1 MNKVVTRIQLVDGPA
16 LGYLEVKEQTEFPIN
31 YKIGDIRDL
40 SSRSGSFSKTI
51 KLAGTKNNNLLL
63 NNYFDVNVKAGT
75 FDVNKRQKCIVIQND
90 IIVLDNAYL
99 RLLSVSKVQNRGEE
113 IDNYVEYE
121 VQVRDSLGDFFKE
134 INNKELTQLAGWE
147 LYNHNYTKENVA
159 NSFSHTYQDGYK
171 YVLPWIDTNNFDISE
186 LLPGIYAK
194 QYWDRIHEQAGYEY
208 EWDELSGITTQFD
221 KMIIPY
227 SGDKKKLTEEYKDFV
242 RVIAENTGTTQTGLG
257 NSNGTGTVSNIPSA
271 NVELSNEIQDDQGYY
286 NPLTSRYTNVFPTFT
301 PNSLDWEVTINFDLV
316 MVNQES
322 VNVTLDGGQF
332 NSFSPRIRVLN
343 NSNILRGITNL
354 RFTSLNTAT
363 TVQNVCDL
371 VNNNQTVRFAGIG
384 LLGAAYNWA
393 PGETQVANG
402 TLTLT
407 IPTTNVPINDVLRLL
422 IDALATQGLGAFWR
436 RSGTFTAAN
445 MFAKLK
451 VNNCRV
457 NIVPN
462 YDNGIIP
469 GGPVLMDKLVP
480 RKVKQSD
487 FVKSIYQKYNLFAEI
502 DPQNPNKIIYTSRDK
517 YYDDGVL
524 KDWTFKKHKK
534 KEQTIQFVPE
544 ISTKKLILS
553 YKDDDSDFY
562 LKSYKEETAETYGQI
577 EVEFDNE
584 NVKGV
589 ERKEEI
595 FSPTINIP
603 SDFGANLPI
612 LNADFKYNIRFL
624 RDGGERPCGQYSIT
638 EFAGS
643 SLNLNTYPFIS
654 MLDEPE
660 NPSFDISYAQPD
672 YYAYNVGYGTE
683 NNLYTNHWRR
693 TLAQINSGK
702 LLTAYFWLTE
712 EDINK
717 LKLSD
722 KIKVD
727 NALWY
732 INAIVDYDAN
742 ARRPTKVELLS
753 VEDDLRLPRFG
764 RIVKPVLPGVLPAPA
779 PGPVKPVGPIRPIV
793 GVIAE
798 IIRLR
803 NSQSGLIGYT
813 GAFVQG
819 KNNIVPTGFKGIV
832 LADNVNA
839 TEDGIYVGNVRIDVD
854 GNIINITG
862 TIIDGGVDVVY
873 PFIKK
878 DPIDILDGTIDAVRN
893 VGGYS
898 KARPIIDTNIIN

>member
-171 YVLPWIDTNNFDISE
+171 YVLPWIETNNFDIWE

-208 EWDELSGITTQFD
+208 EWDELSAVTTQFD

-257 NSNGTGTVSNIPSA
+257 SANGPANISNIPLT
-271 NVELSNEIQDDQGYY
+271 NIELSNEIQDDQGYY
-286 NPLTSRYTNVFPTFT
+286 NPLTSRYTSVFPTFT
-301 PNSLDWEVTINFDLV
+301 PNVLNWEITINFDVIML
-316 MVNQES
+316 NQEATDVELINPS
-322 VNVTLDGGQF
+322 F
-332 NSFSPRIRVLN
+332 NTIRPILKVLN
-343 NSNILRGITNL
+343 NANAVRGL
-354 RFTSLNTAT
+354 LDVQMTSLGSSI
-363 TVQNVCDL
+363 TVQNVCELINDNKQIRL
-371 VNNNQTVRFAGIG
+371 NGDENYAWG
-384 LLGAAYNWA
+384 
-393 PGETQVANG
+393 PGETQIANCSATVVIQATNILVG
-402 TLTLT
+402 DILRLT
-407 IPTTNVPINDVLRLL
+407 I
-422 IDALATQGLGAFWR
+422 DAISIQNAAFWR
-436 RSGTFTAAN
+436 IVGTNSTAR
-445 MFAKLK
+445 MYPKIT
-451 VNNCRV
+451 VNSATV
-457 NIVPN
+457 NISPN

-487 FVKSIYQKYNLFAEI
+487 FIKSIYQKYNLFAEI
-502 DPQNPNKIIYTSRDK
+502 DPQDPNKIIYTSRDK

-524 KDWTFKKHKK
+524 KDWTFKKHKN

-603 SDFGANLPI
+603 VDFGANLPI

-638 EFAGS
+638 EYAGS
-643 SLNLNTYPFIS
+643 FLNLSTFPFLS
-654 MLDEPE
+654 MLDEPT

-672 YYAYNVGYGTE
+672 YYAYNVEYGTE

-732 INAIVDYDAN
+732 INAVVDYDAN

-764 RIVKPVLPGVLPAPA
+764 RIVRPVKPGVLPAPA
-779 PGPVKPVGPIRPIV
+779 PGPIKPVGPIRPIV

-803 NSQSGLIGYT
+803 NSQSGVIGYT
-813 GAFVQG
+813 GAFIQG
-819 KNNIVPTGFKGIV
+819 KNNIVPTGFEGIV

-839 TEDGIYVGNVRIDVD
+839 TENGIYIGDIRIDQS
-854 GNIINITG
+854 GNIINIRG

-873 PFIKK
+873 PFYKT